1 MAKLADSDVT
11 AETGGGKQVFN
22 KKHELT
28 TTQLIMGAVVLYL
41 LF

>member
-1 MAKLADSDVT
+1 MMVKSDVRGST
-11 AETGGGKQVFN
+11 SGGKQVFN